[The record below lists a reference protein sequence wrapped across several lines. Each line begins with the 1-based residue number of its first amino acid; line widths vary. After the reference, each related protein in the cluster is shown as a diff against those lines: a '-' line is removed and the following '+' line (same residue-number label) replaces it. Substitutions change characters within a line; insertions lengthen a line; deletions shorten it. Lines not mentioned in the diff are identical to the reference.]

1 MEGMARHG
9 DSSSGRHTSREGRA
23 PVGIDFDDQKVD
35 VSGVSDRRGVGG
47 PIAIGGGGIGVVG
60 LIVYLLVA
68 VLGGGSTDTT
78 GLVPPGDTVQG
89 SGGGESDLATRCN
102 TAGAIQKYDDCFLVK
117 VYNEIN
123 EVWTDEFI
131 RGGAAYEKPGLV
143 FFTTSVS
150 TGCGQA
156 SSQVGPFY
164 CPPDQA
170 IYLDIGFLKQLQQ
183 QFGAQGRYA
192 QAYILAHEAGH
203 HLQTLFGT
211 ERRVRAAEQSE
222 PSKQGELS
230 IATELQADCYAGVW
244 SRLADEAGNVSVGD
258 AEVQQAQDAA
268 AAVGDDRI
276 QRQTQGRVDP
286 ETWTH
291 GSAAQRRAW
300 FTTGRRTGDV
310 NACTTFRGLMKSPT
324 G

>member
-1 MEGMARHG
+1 M
-9 DSSSGRHTSREGRA
+9 
-23 PVGIDFDDQKVD
+23 GIDFDDQKVD

-47 PIAIGGGGIGVVG
+47 PLAIGGGGLGVVG
-60 LIVYLLVA
+60 VIVYLLVA
-68 VLGGGSTDTT
+68 VLGGGGSTST
-78 GLVPPGDTVQG
+78 GLVPPGSSVQG
-89 SGGGESDLATRCN
+89 AGAGEGDLKTRCN
-102 TAGAIQKYDDCFLVK
+102 TSGAIQKYDDCFLVK

-123 EVWTDEFI
+123 EVWSDAFT

-143 FFTTSVS
+143 FFTQAVG

-170 IYLDIGFLKQLQQ
+170 IYIDIGFLNQLQH

-211 ERRVRAAEQSE
+211 ERRVRAAEQAE
-222 PSKQGELS
+222 PGRQGELS

-276 QRQTQGRVDP
+276 QRETQGRVDP

-291 GSAAQRRAW
+291 GSAAQRKQW

-310 NACTTFRGLMKSPT
+310 NACTTFQGLLPRAT